1 MYCIVSL
8 SQFTRDYWW
17 LVARVGGCGFLTFI
31 VNPHAA
37 YFKRSRTRRPGA
49 LWPKVWPPWLAR
61 RLERAEQRLEKRYT
75 HDLVTILRHL
85 TGPPRSPTEGRVRRR
100 PGCVHVQNVK
110 RPRTASSSRQRLM
123 WRSLNVVFAGQATS
137 FVSAPGSRCV
147 RSSFSMHPTVRRQ
160 GSARHGRR
168 EATGMSGDV
177 DAGSTARPTAAHG
190 RM

>member
-1 MYCIVSL
+1 M
-8 SQFTRDYWW
+8 
-17 LVARVGGCGFLTFI
+17 G
-31 VNPHAA
+31 
-37 YFKRSRTRRPGA
+37 
-49 LWPKVWPPWLAR
+49 

-75 HDLVTILRHL
+75 HDVVTILRHL

-168 EATGMSGDV
+168 GHWYERRRRRRLDTVCAAVAPRRNSAVACAMLGRACAPLNG
-177 DAGSTARPTAAHG
+177 ARMACLLMLA
-190 RM
+190 

>member
-1 MYCIVSL
+1 M
-8 SQFTRDYWW
+8 
-17 LVARVGGCGFLTFI
+17 G
-31 VNPHAA
+31 
-37 YFKRSRTRRPGA
+37 
-49 LWPKVWPPWLAR
+49 

-75 HDLVTILRHL
+75 HDVVTILRHL

-110 RPRTASSSRQRLM
+110 QPRTASSSRQRLM

-168 EATGMSGDV
+168 GHWYERRSRRRLDSAADGR
-177 DAGSTARPTAAHG
+177 ARPYVAEPGSHG
-190 RM
+190 VGTHTRIVGWAFHALVRTHI

>member
-1 MYCIVSL
+1 M
-8 SQFTRDYWW
+8 
-17 LVARVGGCGFLTFI
+17 G
-31 VNPHAA
+31 
-37 YFKRSRTRRPGA
+37 
-49 LWPKVWPPWLAR
+49 

-75 HDLVTILRHL
+75 HDVVTILRHL

-147 RSSFSMHPTVRRQ
+147 RSSFSMHPTEHVCP
-160 GSARHGRR
+160 SARQSARRGRR
-168 EATGMSGDV
+168 GHWYERRRRRRLDSAADGR
-177 DAGSTARPTAAHG
+177 ARPYVAEPGSHG
-190 RM
+190 VGTHTRIVGWAFHALVRTHI